1 MTENQTKEVFNLLT
15 RCVNGIQE
23 IREDVSILKQ
33 DVSILKQDVSELKT
47 DVAELKT
54 DVAILKTDVA
64 ELKTDV
70 AELKEG
76 QKRIEKEVRLNTV
89 AINEIASEQFRLKIR
104 VDELEKASV

>member
-15 RCVNGIQE
+15 KCVNGIQE

-33 DVSILKQDVSELKT
+33 DVAELKT

-54 DVAILKTDVA
+54 NVAILKTDVA
-64 ELKTDV
+64 ELK
-70 AELKEG
+70 EG
-76 QKRIEKEVRLNTV
+76 QRRIEKEVRLNTV

-104 VDELEKASV
+104 VDELEKARV